1 VCFVSNSSSGK
12 SREDKPRARLSFH
25 ANIKKPRHP
34 KKKKKM
40 EKLKTRTASP
50 LCPAPNIR
58 FTVCPLYAHRTIP
71 ATPATRDFVVI
82 RDANDE
88 DEEDEE
94 AGGLETRWSSP
105 W

>member
-1 VCFVSNSSSGK
+1 MK
-12 SREDKPRARLSFH
+12 M
-25 ANIKKPRHP
+25 
-34 KKKKKM
+34 KKK
-40 EKLKTRTASP
+40 RTASP

-88 DEEDEE
+88 EDDDEDEE